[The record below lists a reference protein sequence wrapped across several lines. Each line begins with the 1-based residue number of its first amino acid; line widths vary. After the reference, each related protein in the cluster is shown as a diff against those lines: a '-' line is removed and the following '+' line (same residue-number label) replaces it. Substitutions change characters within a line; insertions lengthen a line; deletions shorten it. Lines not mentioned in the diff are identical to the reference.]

1 MKEMQRKPDGMYR
14 MKTTNSTH
22 SRTDMSNPIDKA
34 QQRIDELQQKLK
46 QAKALKSRIEARQ
59 KVVESKKKRT
69 EETRRKILAG
79 ALALEMM
86 DRDEGVKARFMTRL
100 DKYLTRTDDRALFG
114 LPPVAQETPT

>member
-1 MKEMQRKPDGMYR
+1 
-14 MKTTNSTH
+14 
-22 SRTDMSNPIDKA
+22 MSNPIDKA
-34 QQRIDELQQKLK
+34 QQRIDELQEKLK
-46 QAKALKSRIEARQ
+46 QAKALKSRIAARH
-59 KVVESKKKRT
+59 KVAESKKKRT

-86 DRDEGVKARFMTRL
+86 DRDEGVKTRFMARL